1 MTDMSEYLTGE
12 VVVDYADGLVD
23 RREALRRLGLLG
35 VAAGV
40 AVTMLAACDASDPQ
54 PTRIAR
60 THRRRQSAAGARC
73 GRDVRRRAGPGA
85 AGFVG
90 RSGRAEGRG
99 ADHP

>member
-40 AVTMLAACDASDPQ
+40 AVTMLAACDASDPG
-54 PTRIAR
+54 PPAAPAR
-60 THRRRQSAAGARC
+60 RPAAVLHRRP
-73 GRDVRRRAGPGA
+73 VRP
-85 AGFVG
+85 
-90 RSGRAEGRG
+90 
-99 ADHP
+99 